1 MKTKVLI
8 VDDHAIMREGLR
20 TLIAA
25 RSDMEVAG
33 EACGGLEAIEKVRT
47 LRPDVVVLDISMPGM
62 NGIETARRLLEASPH
77 LKIVALSVHTDRRFV
92 AEMLRAGAC
101 GYLPKDGAFDELA
114 MAVLAA
120 AAGKTYVSPS
130 VAGEIVRDFVGNM
143 PQRAPR
149 PHEALSTREREVLVR
164 MAEGESAKEAAFAM
178 GVESK
183 TVDTFRRRLMA
194 KLDLHCVADL
204 TKYAIREGLIVLDD

>member
-1 MKTKVLI
+1 MKINVLI

-20 TLIAA
+20 TLIAT
-25 RSDMEVAG
+25 RDDMEVAG
-33 EACGGLEAIEKVRT
+33 EACGGMEALEMVRR
-47 LRPDVVVLDISMPGM
+47 LPVDVVVLDISMPGM
-62 NGIETARRLLEASPH
+62 NGMETARRLLDASPQ

-143 PQRAPR
+143 PQRVPR

-164 MAEGESAKEAAFAM
+164 MAEGESVKEAAFAM
-178 GVESK
+178 GVGAK

-194 KLDLHCVADL
+194 KLNLHTVVDL

>member
-1 MKTKVLI
+1 MKTRVLI

-25 RSDMEVAG
+25 RPDMVAAG
-33 EACGGLEAIEKVRT
+33 EACCGMEALEKVRT
-47 LRPDVVVLDISMPGM
+47 LLPDVVVLDISMPGM

-114 MAVLAA
+114 VAVLAA
-120 AAGKTYVSPS
+120 AAGQTYISPS
-130 VAGEIVRDFVGNM
+130 VAGDMVKDYVGMM
-143 PQRAPR
+143 PPQVPR
-149 PHEALSTREREVLVR
+149 PHETLSAREREVLVR
-164 MAEGESAKEAAFAM
+164 IAEGESVKEAAFAM
-178 GVESK
+178 GIDPK

-194 KLDLHCVADL
+194 KLDLKSGADL
-204 TKYAIREGLIVLDD
+204 TKYAIREGLIALD